1 MNILTLLLP
10 ALILFFLGY
19 RFYARYIAREIGETE
34 NRPTPAVERNDGV
47 DYVPTRLPVLFAHHY
62 ATIAGAGPII
72 GPTLGLL
79 YGVGPAWLWIVFGG
93 IFFGAVHDY
102 TSLFASI
109 RERGS
114 SIAEIARKALGN
126 TGFFLFISFTCI
138 MLILVT
144 SAFLSLTAI
153 SLTSLWPIDKLGL
166 ENGQTLL
173 RTVAVEG
180 ETMGVIGGIA
190 STSVI
195 VITLIAPLMGYLIFR
210 KALRTTLSFLLAI
223 AVCALSI
230 IVGFSLPVT
239 LSGFTWMII
248 LSIYVWIASGIP
260 VWVVLQ
266 PRDFINVQIMYI
278 GLGAIILGVVVS
290 GLSGGAVTH
299 PIWSLSAGQAK
310 MGPIWPILFIT
321 IACGAIS
328 GFHSLVSGGTSSK
341 QLARETQ
348 AKTVGYGAMILE
360 SILAILVILAMS
372 SALKYSDYMAIA
384 WPDTGA
390 GNPVLAF
397 ALAIGYLMH
406 GSFGIPTAYGAIIG
420 ILMVEGFVVTTLDSA
435 VRLNRYVFEEIW
447 NILFKSV
454 PGLFRKFWFNS
465 GIAVILMFV
474 LAVSNGYKL
483 IWPVFGASN
492 QLLAALALIAVTAW
506 LNLAGKKSWFTM
518 IPAVIMIVTT
528 IASLIYYL
536 FAHYLPSGN
545 ILLSITDIVLLL
557 LSGGVVIQTIRKS
570 AFLRAVQKQS
580 RSPHNLLN
588 PNK

>member
-1 MNILTLLLP
+1 MNILALLIP

-34 NRPTPAVERNDGV
+34 NRPTPAVGRNDGV

-126 TGFFLFISFTCI
+126 TGFFLFVSFTCI

-166 ENGQTLL
+166 ESGQTLL
-173 RTVAVEG
+173 RTQTIGGTE
-180 ETMGVIGGIA
+180 MGVIGGIA

-195 VITLIAPLMGYLIFR
+195 VITFIAPLMGYLIF
-210 KALRTTLSFLLAI
+210 KKSLNTVLSFALAI
-223 AVCALSI
+223 AVCILSI
-230 IVGFSLPVT
+230 FIGFNLPVG
-239 LSGFTWMII
+239 LSGLTWMII

-260 VWVVLQ
+260 VWVILQ

-278 GLGAIILGVVVS
+278 GLGAIALGVIVS

-299 PIWSLSAGQAK
+299 PVWALSVGQAK
-310 MGPIWPILFIT
+310 MGPLWPILFIT

-341 QLARETQ
+341 QLAREPQ

-360 SILAILVILAMS
+360 SILALLVILAMA
-372 SALKYSDYMAIA
+372 SALKYGDYMAIA
-384 WPDTGA
+384 WPDTGT

-397 ALAIGYLMH
+397 ALSIGYLMQ
-406 GSFGIPTAYGAIIG
+406 GAFGVPTAYGAIIG

-447 NILFKSV
+447 NILFREV
-454 PGLFRKFWFNS
+454 PSLLKKYWFNS
-465 GIAVILMFV
+465 GLAVVLMFI

-492 QLLAALALIAVTAW
+492 QLLAALTLIAVTAW
-506 LNLAGKKSWFTM
+506 LNLSGKKSWFTL
-518 IPAVIMIVTT
+518 IPAVIMVVTT
-528 IASLIYYL
+528 IAALVYYL
-536 FAHYLPSGN
+536 FSRYLPSGN
-545 ILLSITDIVLLL
+545 VLLSITDVVLLL
-557 LSGGVVIQTIRKS
+557 LSGGVVLQTIRKTIHLPGRPKTTPVS
-570 AFLRAVQKQS
+570 S
-580 RSPHNLLN
+580 
-588 PNK
+588 